1 MILKPKFMFIEKIA
15 ELAAVSIKKY
25 HLQDFKDYE
34 RVPAEKLD
42 ILEKK
47 IIAILA
53 EGSQSLKL
61 FKRLIEILVLLYG
74 NNEGIKE
81 CCISWAN
88 KFFREPRLPFED
100 YLAT

>member
-1 MILKPKFMFIEKIA
+1 MFMFFEKIA

-25 HLQDFKDYE
+25 HLQDIKDYE

-53 EGSQSLKL
+53 EGSQPLKL

-74 NNEGIKE
+74 NNEGRKE
-81 CCISWAN
+81 SSILRVN
-88 KFFREPRLPFED
+88 QFYREPRLPFED
-100 YLAT
+100 YFAT